1 MDEFCRLSG
10 VIPAGKT

>member
-10 VIPAGKT
+10 VIPADKT